1 MALLSLPL
9 LVPACAPRPLRGS
22 GSGAFVEAVS
32 RALADPSLAH
42 SGVTFLAV
50 SLDRGDTLF
59 AREPDRLYTPASNRK
74 LFTAASALHWL
85 GPDHRFRTTLVATG
99 PVEADTLRGDLV
111 LVGRGDPDLLA
122 AHLAAL
128 ADTLVASGARA
139 IAGDVRADDAWFDDV
154 EWGAGWMWD
163 DGPYW
168 EWPYV
173 TALTV
178 ADNVITVTARPG
190 PRVGDP
196 VAIALDPPTGY
207 VTLNVSAVT
216 AAAGAPSD
224 LVVDRHW
231 DPKENVIDVT
241 GALALDAEPI
251 VARRTVEDPALYAA
265 TMLLEL
271 LEARGVEVLGVARH
285 GDLPGA
291 EASIGVAAGGGV
303 TDAMIDTVAVHVS
316 GPLSESVRNFLKIS
330 DNLTGELLVK
340 AVGASV
346 AGPPGTY
353 EKGLAAER
361 AFLAREVGIDTTAQM
376 LADGSGVSRYNL
388 VTARQIVAL
397 LRYMTTRDDLFPSYR
412 AALPVAGVDGTL
424 ENRMRGTAAEGRAG
438 AKTGTLN
445 GVTALSGYVPS
456 ADGER
461 LAFSL
466 MMEFYTGSSAPRR
479 AVQDSI
485 VAALARFRR

>member
-1 MALLSLPL
+1 METVA
-9 LVPACAPRPLRGS
+9 
-22 GSGAFVEAVS
+22 

-42 SGVTFLAV
+42 SGVAFLAV

-59 AREPDRLYTPASNRK
+59 AREADRLYTPASNRK

-85 GPDHRFRTTLVATG
+85 GPEHRFRTTLVATG
-99 PVEADTLRGDLV
+99 PVETDTLRGDLV
-111 LVGRGDPDLLA
+111 LIGRGDPDLLP

-128 ADTLVASGARA
+128 ADTLAATGTRVV
-139 IAGDVRADDAWFDDV
+139 AGDVRADDAWFDDV

-178 ADNVITVTARPG
+178 ADNVVTVTVQPG
-190 PRVGDP
+190 ARVGDP
-196 VAIALDPPTGY
+196 VAVALDPPTGY
-207 VTLNVSAVT
+207 VSVNVSAVT
-216 AAAGAPSD
+216 AAAGAPSE
-224 LVVDRHW
+224 LVVDRRW
-231 DPKENVIDVT
+231 DPKENVVDVT
-241 GALALDAEPI
+241 GALAQGAEPI

-265 TMLLEL
+265 TLLREI
-271 LEARGVEVLGVARH
+271 LEARGIEVLGAARH
-285 GDLPGA
+285 GDLAAA
-291 EASIGVAAGGGV
+291 EAGLSGGGSPHAV
-303 TDAMIDTVAVHVS
+303 VDTVATHVS
-316 GPLSESVRNFLKIS
+316 DPLSESVRNFLKIS

-353 EKGLAAER
+353 EKGLSAER
-361 AFLAREVGIDTTAQM
+361 AFLAQEVGIDTTAQM

-397 LRYMTTRDDLFPSYR
+397 LRYMTTREDLFPSYR
-412 AALPVAGVDGTL
+412 EALPIAGVDGTL
-424 ENRMRGTAAEGRAG
+424 EGRMRGTPAEGRAG

-466 MMEFYTGSSAPRR
+466 IMEFYTGSSAPRR

>member
-1 MALLSLPL
+1 METVA
-9 LVPACAPRPLRGS
+9 
-22 GSGAFVEAVS
+22 
-32 RALADPSLAH
+32 RALADPSLTH
-42 SGVTFLAV
+42 SGVAFLAV

-59 AREPDRLYTPASNRK
+59 AREADRLYTPASNRK

-85 GPDHRFRTTLVATG
+85 GPEHRFRTALVATG
-99 PVEADTLRGDLV
+99 PIAADTLRGDLV
-111 LVGRGDPDLLA
+111 LIGRGDPDLLP
-122 AHLAAL
+122 AHLEAL
-128 ADTLVASGARA
+128 GDTLAMTGARVV
-139 IAGDVRADDAWFDDV
+139 AGDVRADDAWFDDV

-178 ADNVITVTARPG
+178 ADNVVTVTVRPG
-190 PRVGDP
+190 ARAGDP
-196 VAIALDPPTGY
+196 VAVALDPPTGY
-207 VTLNVSAVT
+207 VAVNVSAIT
-216 AAAGAPSD
+216 AAAGAPAEI
-224 LVVDRHW
+224 VVDRRW
-231 DPKENVIDVT
+231 SPRENVVDVT
-241 GALALDAEPI
+241 GALALDADSI

-265 TMLLEL
+265 TLLREI
-271 LEARGVEVLGVARH
+271 LEARGVEVLGAARH
-285 GDLPGA
+285 GDLAALEAGRPGGGAA
-291 EASIGVAAGGGV
+291 EA
-303 TDAMIDTVAVHVS
+303 AMDTIAVHVS
-316 GPLSESVRNFLKIS
+316 DPLSESVRNFLKIS

-346 AGPPGTY
+346 AGSPGTY
-353 EKGLAAER
+353 QKGLAAER
-361 AFLAREVGIDTTAQM
+361 AFLAQEVGIDTTAQL

-397 LRYMTTRDDLFPSYR
+397 LRYMTTREDLFPSYR
-412 AALPVAGVDGTL
+412 AALPIAGVDGTL
-424 ENRMRGTAAEGRAG
+424 ENRMRGTPAEGRAG